1 MSKNI
6 YTSGKYIKERPS
18 WHSEDSKWKAEK
30 ILELIKRNDLNPT
43 HITEIGCG
51 VGEILSSLHQNMSA
65 DCIFNGFDI
74 SPQAIKKAMLIGNQ
88 RLMFH
93 NEDVLDLESTK
104 KWDLLLVIDVIEHV
118 EDIFNFLRRIRSLG
132 TYKVFHI
139 PLDLSVLSVL
149 RAKPLILSRTQ
160 VGHIH
165 YFNFELALSILNET
179 GYEVC
184 DYFFTNGSIDL
195 PRSTLKSRALK
206 FPRMIL
212 NKISPSINAHFLGGS
227 SMMILAK

>member
-1 MSKNI
+1 MDDLYNSGDYLKN
-6 YTSGKYIKERPS
+6 RPT
-18 WHSEDSKWKAEK
+18 WHSEDSKWKAKK
-30 ILELIKRNDLNPT
+30 ILKLIKRNSLKPT
-43 HITEIGCG
+43 YITEVGCG

-65 DCIFNGFDI
+65 DCIFNGYDI
-74 SPQAIKKAMLIGNQ
+74 SQQAIKKAKLIENP

-93 NEDVLDLESTK
+93 NEDVLDSKFTK

-118 EDIFNFLRRIRSLG
+118 EDIFNFLRGIRSLG
-132 TYKVFHI
+132 RYKIFHI
-139 PLDLSVLSVL
+139 PLDLSVLSVI
-149 RAKPLILSRTQ
+149 RAKPLILSRNQ

-165 YFNFELALSILNET
+165 YFNFELALSILKET

-195 PRSTLKSRALK
+195 PRNTLKSWALK
-206 FPRMIL
+206 FPRMVL